1 MDSDDTESNNKNRP
15 HSGDQSKKKVVKID
29 YPVKWLKN
37 KHSFTIAGS
46 EFIIDERYEYV
57 KQIGVGAYGV
67 VISCYDKKT
76 NHNVAIK
83 KVGNAFED
91 LIDAKRIVREIK
103 LLRYFKHDNIV
114 SLIDIQK
121 PPGRTG
127 FEDIYIITDLMETDL
142 HRVIYSRQELT
153 DDHIQYFIYQ
163 ILRGVLYMHSANII
177 HRDLKPANILA
188 NKNCDLKICDLGLG
202 RAEVFDW
209 EEMELLDKQNKLVK
223 KTKKKKKSV
232 EKDKKSAI
240 SNVIAA
246 VLIFLTPT
254 IITIIVGISFPNR
267 DYKNCLEVK
276 TREQINKIYIDKE
289 EELVSL
295 VEETINLNDY
305 GNAKNYLQNIKDK
318 DKVEEYSKRLGT
330 VLEKIDELNKKP
342 AKTVALST
350 GLGRDIVA
358 KNELI
363 EACKWVLHDE
373 EVQILLGTCL
383 PGPYRY
389 PNAEDELPGGA
400 VDISN
405 GQAMALKTISL
416 HEYQKGVFFGEENVQ
431 AAPNSR
437 YAFMIIY
444 KTVFLHN
451 TVWRVINNE
460 LTFGKFKQIYYT
472 AGSCSQNYRNSQR
485 VSKYDSGIFK
495 AEIDDTVEQ
504 TRYLVLANEDGETTD
519 ATYHSFTGIE
529 QQIEAE
535 GAKGTSF
542 VDILEKVISL

>member
-202 RAEVFDW
+202 RAEVYDYDEKKVAKKSKKKTKNDENDSDEDPELTEYVITRWYRAPEVILCPSHYAKAVDIWSVGCIFA
-209 EEMELLDKQNKLVK
+209 ELLGRQPLFPGDHYLDQIQKIIAVTGTPKMEELEFIQKKEAKEFFLKLVK
-223 KTKKKKKSV
+223 RTK
-232 EKDKKSAI
+232 
-240 SNVIAA
+240 
-246 VLIFLTPT
+246 LTWT
-254 IITIIVGISFPNR
+254 SLFPNANPIAL
-267 DYKNCLEVK
+267 DLLEKMLTFNPKKRYTVDQCISHPYFEGLHDP
-276 TREQINKIYIDKE
+276 EQEPTSESTFNFSFDSPDLTKEQLRQLIYEQCVQLE
-289 EELVSL
+289 EE
-295 VEETINLNDY
+295 N
-305 GNAKNYLQNIKDK
+305 
-318 DKVEEYSKRLGT
+318 
-330 VLEKIDELNKKP
+330 
-342 AKTVALST
+342 
-350 GLGRDIVA
+350 
-358 KNELI
+358 
-363 EACKWVLHDE
+363 
-373 EVQILLGTCL
+373 
-383 PGPYRY
+383 
-389 PNAEDELPGGA
+389 
-400 VDISN
+400 
-405 GQAMALKTISL
+405 
-416 HEYQKGVFFGEENVQ
+416 
-431 AAPNSR
+431 
-437 YAFMIIY
+437 
-444 KTVFLHN
+444 
-451 TVWRVINNE
+451 
-460 LTFGKFKQIYYT
+460 
-472 AGSCSQNYRNSQR
+472 
-485 VSKYDSGIFK
+485 
-495 AEIDDTVEQ
+495 
-504 TRYLVLANEDGETTD
+504 
-519 ATYHSFTGIE
+519 
-529 QQIEAE
+529 
-535 GAKGTSF
+535 
-542 VDILEKVISL
+542 